1 MLKAIVEVAV
11 ARKLLD
17 LASMG
22 ERDPERL
29 RKAALRKYRS
39 SPPLR
44 MRAGTTVLARS
55 LRGAFTVPVQ
65 SETSKLDRL
74 RSEILAAARCA
85 DLAAMHDAIVA
96 YHQLL
101 GIEEGEPDSIA
112 QALASSGPRTNRSV
126 RASRSPKF

>member
-1 MLKAIVEVAV
+1 M
-11 ARKLLD
+11 
-17 LASMG
+17 
-22 ERDPERL
+22 
-29 RKAALRKYRS
+29 
-39 SPPLR
+39 
-44 MRAGTTVLARS
+44 
-55 LRGAFTVPVQ
+55 PVQ